1 MSISPNLRAS
11 ARSAYRLLLRA
22 SSFTFAG
29 DEPVLRAFRS
39 KIRQDAVAARDISD
53 PAAYE
58 QRNTLATEIATILRK
73 NVVQAT
79 RLDGSQNTDTWRV
92 RITEDTELGS
102 NESVKNPPV
111 VESSRRARRKEKDA
125 EMSVLL
131 PSPLLQHRTPAPA
144 RDSAS
149 KAPTFYSALKKAHKT
164 RVVPELKE
172 EDLDES
178 FGGQSVNKTE
188 NNVQL
193 LHRPTG
199 IRVSCHETRSL
210 ALNRRLARR
219 RLLEKLD
226 KIQNPGLSTGE
237 LQQAKQRERERRR
250 LKKKRKRSEKEED
263 V

>member
-1 MSISPNLRAS
+1 MSISSDLRAS

-22 SSFTFAG
+22 SSSTFAG

-39 KIRQDAVAARDISD
+39 KIRQDALAARNTTD
-53 PAAYE
+53 PAVY
-58 QRNTLATEIATILRK
+58 QQHNDLAREVATILRK
-73 NVVQAT
+73 NIVQAAK
-79 RLDGSQNTDTWRV
+79 LDGPENTDTWRV

-102 NESVKNPPV
+102 NNTIKNPPV
-111 VESSRRARRKEKDA
+111 VETNRRARKKEKDA
-125 EMSVLL
+125 QISSE
-131 PSPLLQHRTPAPA
+131 PPAPA

-149 KAPTFYSALKKAHKT
+149 KAPTFYSALKKAHKD
-164 RVVPELKE
+164 RVVPEVKE
-172 EDLDES
+172 EDLEEA

-210 ALNRRLARR
+210 ALNRRIARSRLA
-219 RLLEKLD
+219 EKLD
-226 KIQNPGLSTGE
+226 KIQNPGLSKGE

-250 LKKKRKRSEKEED
+250 AKKAKKKRAG